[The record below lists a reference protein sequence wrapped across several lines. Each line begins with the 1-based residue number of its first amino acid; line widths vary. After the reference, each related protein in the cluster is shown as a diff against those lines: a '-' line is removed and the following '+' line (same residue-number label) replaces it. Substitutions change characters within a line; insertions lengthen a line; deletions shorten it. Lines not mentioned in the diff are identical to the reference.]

1 MSPAKLARPI
11 GWESSWRIKKDAVG
25 TPVSGPHHDQ
35 LGHLLFAIQ
44 YHYLTIV
51 LYIIYV
57 SLECFEILDRR
68 WILDSFETLNRSR
81 AFTQRLSNVY
91 VY

>member
-1 MSPAKLARPI
+1 VAH
-11 GWESSWRIKKDAVG
+11 KKG
-25 TPVSGPHHDQ
+25 CRRNSGKRATHHDQ

-44 YHYLTIV
+44 YHHLTIV

-57 SLECFEILDRR
+57 SLEFFEILDRR